1 MNQTM
6 ANNVEHL
13 RKLIY
18 APIRHDVIDLYDST
32 GREESKFFPILDY
45 AAMRMM
51 LAEDNDGCEQRA
63 AEWINDNVECLII
76 PASPSIVNANF
87 AVSTVLRQDTV
98 DSSIIKFGKS
108 TIIGW
113 QFGGM
118 TSIMETNSV
127 DIGANRRFID
137 IWPTVLL
144 SVEYAMS
151 DVFGKTLSNRK
162 KELDTFPSMK
172 RVLRSIKEYTV
183 PNHFKEAV
191 PLMVLIDEIRQ
202 RCGND
207 IIFPIIP
214 LNNPYLGGK
223 ACLCHYNADSDSC
236 TLFRKDIIARLNN
249 MWALSI
255 IEADEIMARKLLQ
268 EFNDGVNHIKGLIEN
283 MERNR
288 NALLGMR

>member
-1 MNQTM
+1 M
-6 ANNVEHL
+6 ATIANHIEYL
-13 RKLIY
+13 RKLYY
-18 APIRHDVIDLYDST
+18 APLRQGVIDLYDNT
-32 GREESKFFPILDY
+32 GKEESKFFPLLNY
-45 AAMRMM
+45 AAMRM
-51 LAEDNDGCEQRA
+51 LLVEDWDGCTQRA

-127 DIGANRRFID
+127 DIGTNRRFID

-144 SVEYAMS
+144 SVEYAIS
-151 DVFGKTLSNRK
+151 DIFGKTLSNRK

-183 PNHFKEAV
+183 PNHFKAAV

-288 NALLGMR
+288 NALLAMR

>member
-1 MNQTM
+1 M
-6 ANNVEHL
+6 ATIANHIEYL
-13 RKLIY
+13 RKLYY
-18 APIRHDVIDLYDST
+18 APLRQGVIDLYDNT
-32 GREESKFFPILDY
+32 GKEESKFFPLLNY
-45 AAMRMM
+45 AAMRM
-51 LAEDNDGCEQRA
+51 LLVEDWDGCTQRA

-76 PASPSIVNANF
+76 PASPSTVNANF

-127 DIGANRRFID
+127 DIGTNRRFID

-144 SVEYAMS
+144 SVEYTIS
-151 DVFGKTLSNRK
+151 DIFGKTLSNRK

-183 PNHFKEAV
+183 PNHFKAAV

-223 ACLCHYNADSDSC
+223 ACLCHYNADSDFC

>member
-1 MNQTM
+1 M
-6 ANNVEHL
+6 ATIANHIEYL
-13 RKLIY
+13 RKLYY
-18 APIRHDVIDLYDST
+18 APLRQGVIDLYDNT
-32 GREESKFFPILDY
+32 GKEESKFFPLLNY
-45 AAMRMM
+45 AAMRM
-51 LAEDNDGCEQRA
+51 LLVEDWDGCMQRA

-151 DVFGKTLSNRK
+151 DIFGKTLSNRK

-288 NALLGMR
+288 NALLSMR

>member
-1 MNQTM
+1 M
-6 ANNVEHL
+6 ATIANHIEYL
-13 RKLIY
+13 RKLYY
-18 APIRHDVIDLYDST
+18 APLRQGVIDLYDNT
-32 GREESKFFPILDY
+32 GKEESKFFPLLNY
-45 AAMRMM
+45 AAMRM
-51 LAEDNDGCEQRA
+51 LLVEDWDGCTQRA

-151 DVFGKTLSNRK
+151 DIFDKTLSNRK

-172 RVLRSIKEYTV
+172 RVLRSIKEYTA
-183 PNHFKEAV
+183 PNHFKTAV
-191 PLMVLIDEIRQ
+191 PLTVLIDEIRQ

-288 NALLGMR
+288 NALLAMR

>member
-1 MNQTM
+1 MVTI
-6 ANNVEHL
+6 ANHIEYL
-13 RKLIY
+13 RKLYY
-18 APIRHDVIDLYDST
+18 APLRQGVIDLYDST
-32 GREESKFFPILDY
+32 GREESKFFPILNY
-45 AAMRMM
+45 AAMRM
-51 LAEDNDGCEQRA
+51 LLVEDWDGCTQRA

-118 TSIMETNSV
+118 TSIMEINSV

-137 IWPTVLL
+137 VWPTVLL
-144 SVEYAMS
+144 SVEYTMS
-151 DVFGKTLSNRK
+151 DIFGKTLSNRK
-162 KELDTFPSMK
+162 KELDTFPSIK

-183 PNHFKEAV
+183 PNHFKAAV

-223 ACLCHYNADSDSC
+223 ACLCHYNADSDFC

-288 NALLGMR
+288 NALLDMR

>member
-1 MNQTM
+1 M
-6 ANNVEHL
+6 ATIANHIEYL
-13 RKLIY
+13 RKLYY
-18 APIRHDVIDLYDST
+18 APLRQGVIDLYDNT
-32 GREESKFFPILDY
+32 GKEESKFFPLLNY
-45 AAMRMM
+45 AAMRM
-51 LAEDNDGCEQRA
+51 LLVEDWDGCTQRA
-63 AEWINDNVECLII
+63 AEWINDDVECLII
-76 PASPSIVNANF
+76 PAAPSIVNANF

-118 TSIMETNSV
+118 ASIMETNSV

-144 SVEYAMS
+144 SVEYTIS
-151 DVFGKTLSNRK
+151 DIFGKTLSNRK

-288 NALLGMR
+288 NALLAMR

>member
-1 MNQTM
+1 M
-6 ANNVEHL
+6 ATIANHVEYL
-13 RKLIY
+13 RKLYY
-18 APIRHDVIDLYDST
+18 APLRQGVIDLYDNT
-32 GREESKFFPILDY
+32 GKEESKFFPILDY
-45 AAMRMM
+45 AAMRM
-51 LAEDNDGCEQRA
+51 LPAEDNDGCEQRA

-151 DVFGKTLSNRK
+151 DIFGKTLSNRK

-288 NALLGMR
+288 NALLAMR

>member
-1 MNQTM
+1 M
-6 ANNVEHL
+6 ATIANHIEHL

-18 APIRHDVIDLYDST
+18 APIRHDVIDLYDNT
-32 GREESKFFPILDY
+32 GKEESKFFPLLNY
-45 AAMRMM
+45 AAMRML
-51 LAEDNDGCEQRA
+51 LAEDNDGCTQRA

-151 DVFGKTLSNRK
+151 DIFGKTLSNRK

-202 RCGND
+202 RCDND

-223 ACLCHYNADSDSC
+223 ACLCHYNADSDFC

>member
-1 MNQTM
+1 M
-6 ANNVEHL
+6 ATIANHIEHL

-18 APIRHDVIDLYDST
+18 APIRHDVIDLYDNT
-32 GREESKFFPILDY
+32 GKEESKFFPLLNY
-45 AAMRMM
+45 AAMRML
-51 LAEDNDGCEQRA
+51 LAEDNDGCTQRA
-63 AEWINDNVECLII
+63 AEWINDNVECLIM

-108 TIIGW
+108 TNIGW

-118 TSIMETNSV
+118 TLIMESDCV

-151 DVFGKTLSNRK
+151 DIFGKTLSNRK
-162 KELDTFPSMK
+162 KELDTFTSMK
-172 RVLRSIKEYTV
+172 RVLRSIKEYAV

-223 ACLCHYNADSDSC
+223 ACLCHYNADSDFC

-288 NALLGMR
+288 NALLDMR